1 MQSNHFSRH
10 AQQVQTVAHGG
21 AGEGGS
27 DPSIA
32 RSWLRCLEDYHLDP
46 SVIEA
51 PVVLE
56 HGRLLESRERLR
68 QVLQIADHEM
78 NSLHQQLSGAGHA
91 VLLTDARG
99 VILNCV
105 SAPTERRSFERA
117 GLWLG
122 ADWSEAR
129 EGTNGIG
136 TCLVERQAL
145 TIHQNEHFR
154 GRHTGL
160 TCSASPVFDPHGELL
175 AVLDV
180 SSARPDV
187 SRQSQ
192 FHTMA
197 LVNLSAKMIES
208 CYFLRHFEQ
217 QWLLRFHLQ
226 AESVGLFSEGLLAF
240 DGDGRICAANQSAL
254 NLLGTVRGGV
264 LGKPLER
271 FFACSHDEL
280 FSRATPGGSTA
291 WPLHT
296 LDGRQVFA
304 SLRGQAR
311 APVWSVPAAQPR
323 PTREVEPLICLL
335 DPALQNDFRRSVRVF
350 ERDVPLL
357 LRGETGC
364 GKEAFAQAVHQA
376 SERRGKPFV
385 AINCASI
392 PESLIESELFGYR
405 GGSFTGARKEG
416 MRGKLLQADGGTLLL
431 DEIGDMPLALQ
442 TRLLRVLEERQVV
455 PIGGEPQAVDVR
467 IVSATHRDLLERVE
481 QGSFREDLY
490 YRLNGLEVALPA
502 VRERSDKAQLLDFLL
517 RQETQGEPIDIEPR
531 ARQALL
537 DFAWPGNV
545 RQMRNVLRTLV
556 ALCEDSRIAFPDL
569 PTILRNSTVPV
580 GAALCRERAAE
591 RPQGLSSADQSAGAA
606 SQPDRDTRPLLQDA
620 ERQALLETLDAKHW
634 HLTRVAEHL
643 GISRNTL
650 YRKLRKHGITRAD

>member
-1 MQSNHFSRH
+1 MQSNAFSRH
-10 AQQVQTVAHGG
+10 AHQVLTVARGQASG
-21 AGEGGS
+21 PGS

-46 SVIEA
+46 ALAQA

-68 QVLQIADHEM
+68 QVLQIADTEM

-105 SAPTERRSFERA
+105 TAPTERRIFERA

-122 ADWSEAR
+122 ADWSEAS

-145 TIHQNEHFR
+145 TIHQGEHFR

-208 CYFLRHFEQ
+208 CYFLRHFEG

-226 AESVGLFSEGLLAF
+226 AESVGLFSEGLVAF
-240 DGDGRICAANQSAL
+240 DGNGRICAVNQSAL
-254 NLLGTVRGGV
+254 NLLGTIRGGM
-264 LGKPLER
+264 LGKPVEM

-280 FSRATPGGSTA
+280 FSRATPQGSTA

-296 LDGRQVFA
+296 RDGRQVYA
-304 SLRGQAR
+304 SLRGRGRTSA
-311 APVWSVPAAQPR
+311 WSVPASLPEAR
-323 PTREVEPLICLL
+323 REAPVGICLV
-335 DPALQNDFRRSVRVF
+335 DPALALDLQRAVRVF

-376 SERRGKPFV
+376 SQRRRKPFV

-405 GGSFTGARKEG
+405 GGTFTGARKEG

-467 IVSATHRDLLERVE
+467 IISATHRDLLERVQE
-481 QGSFREDLY
+481 GSFREDLY
-490 YRLNGLEVALPA
+490 YRLNGLEIALPA
-502 VRERSDKAQLLDFLL
+502 LRERSDKAQLLDFLL
-517 RQETQGEPIDIEPR
+517 AQEAGGQPVDIEPA

-537 DFAWPGNV
+537 AFAWPGNV
-545 RQMRNVLRTLV
+545 RQMRNVLKTLV
-556 ALCEDSRIAFPDL
+556 ALCEDNRIAYADL
-569 PTILRNSTVPV
+569 PAIVGTSMGPV
-580 GAALCRERAAE
+580 GAGLSRDCGGADNAIDLAGAIAGQARSYRDPATLEGAERA
-591 RPQGLSSADQSAGAA
+591 
-606 SQPDRDTRPLLQDA
+606 TLLA
-620 ERQALLETLDAKHW
+620 VLEEKRW
-634 HLTRVAEHL
+634 HMTHTAEHL

-650 YRKLRKHGITRAD
+650 YRKLRKHGISKVG